1 VRVTGIEN
9 APNGVTDPRD
19 YRRGMLFGSILV
31 VVGVL
36 MGILSLVL
44 SLQPYHERGR
54 VAVLSLISGLVF
66 SGMLILTGLLLVG
79 KGRLGLWVMYFLSAL
94 FIYSFC
100 AGTVRG
106 VASHTADD
114 VYGIIMGG
122 ILLFFWLSLAGY
134 FHNRRKLFTGWWG
147 SKNEA

>member
-1 VRVTGIEN
+1 MSEFESEQI
-9 APNGVTDPRD
+9 GVTDPRD
-19 YRRGMLFGSILV
+19 YRRGTLFGSILV
-31 VVGVL
+31 LVGAL
-36 MGILSLVL
+36 MGTLLLVSSLE
-44 SLQPYHERGR
+44 PYHERVR
-54 VAVLSLISGLVF
+54 VAVLSLISGLAF

-79 KGRLGLWVMYFLSAL
+79 KGKLGLWVMYFLSAL

-106 VASHTADD
+106 VVSHTRDD
-114 VYGIIMGG
+114 VYGIMMGG